1 MPIHNKDIADVF
13 EQVADLLEIKGE
25 NQFRVRAYRNAARTV
40 GDLSQNAADL
50 IEQDKDLTEYPGIG
64 KDLAGKIEQ
73 VIKTGKL
80 ELLDQLREELP
91 GELSELM
98 NISGVGPKRIA
109 KIYKEL
115 DLSSL
120 DELLKAAKEG
130 KIRELSGFGRKTEE
144 NIIEEIERLTQE
156 QSRRLKLAEAEQ
168 FTEPLVDYL
177 KKSKEIKDIAA
188 AGSYRRRKDTVG
200 DLDVLVTCKEGSKVM
215 DRFVN
220 YEDVE
225 KVVSKGKTRSTVL
238 LRSGFQV
245 DLRVVPQVGYGA
257 ALMYFTGSKDHNIAV
272 RKIAV
277 SKNYKLNEYGLFK
290 GEKRVAGKTE
300 NQVYEKLGLSFI
312 EPELRENRG
321 EIEAVRDGKGLPD
334 LLTLDDIRGDLHAH
348 SKYTDGHHTIEEM
361 AEAAKDRGY
370 DYIAITDHTKRLSV
384 TGGLNVKDL
393 KKQMKEIDKV
403 NDKIKKI
410 NVLTGSEVD
419 IMEDGSLD
427 LPDSI
432 LKELDVVVCSVHYKF
447 NLSREKQ
454 TDRIIKAM
462 DNPHFN
468 ILAHPSGRLIN
479 EREPYQVDMEKIVK
493 AAEGRGCFLE
503 LNCHPDR
510 LDLDDIHCRMAKD
523 NGVKVVL
530 STDAHSKDGL
540 DYMRFGI
547 GQARRGWLEAD
558 DVLNTRS
565 LKKLKHAL
573 KRD

>member
-13 EQVADLLEIKGE
+13 EQVADLLEIKDE
-25 NQFRVRAYRNAARTV
+25 NQFRVRAYRNAAQTV
-40 GDLSQNAADL
+40 GSLSKNVPDLVEKGEDLSQ
-50 IEQDKDLTEYPGIG
+50 YPGIG
-64 KDLAGKIEQ
+64 KDLAGKIGQ
-73 VIKTGKL
+73 VVRTGRL
-80 ELLDQLREELP
+80 DLLDQLREELP

-115 DLSSL
+115 DISGP

-130 KIRELSGFGRKTEE
+130 KIRDLSGFGRKTEQ
-144 NIIEEIERLTQE
+144 NIIEQAQRLTQE
-156 QSRRLKLAEAEQ
+156 RTGRLKLAEAEQ
-168 FTEPLVDYL
+168 LTEPLVDYL
-177 KKSKEIKDIAA
+177 KKSKGIKDIAA
-188 AGSYRRRKDTVG
+188 AGSYRRHKDTVG
-200 DLDVLVTCKEGSKVM
+200 DLDILATCKEGSKVM
-215 DRFVN
+215 DRFVD

-225 KVVSKGKTRSTVL
+225 KVVSKGNTRSTVL
-238 LRSGFQV
+238 LRCGFQV
-245 DLRVVPQVGYGA
+245 DLRVVPRVGYGA

-277 SKNYKLNEYGLFK
+277 NKNYKLNEYGLFK
-290 GEKRVAGKTE
+290 GKKRVAGKTE

-312 EPELRENRG
+312 DPELRENRG

-334 LLTLDDIRGDLHAH
+334 LLTLDDIRGDLHVH
-348 SKYTDGHHTIEEM
+348 TKYTDGHHTIQEM

-370 DYIAITDHTKRLSV
+370 DYIAITDHTKRLTVS
-384 TGGLNVKDL
+384 GGLNAKDV
-393 KKQMKEIDKV
+393 KKQIKEIEKV
-403 NDKIKKI
+403 NDKIKKST
-410 NVLTGSEVD
+410 VLKASEVD

-432 LKELDVVVCSVHYKF
+432 LKELDLTVCSVHYKF
-447 NLSREKQ
+447 NLSRKKQ

-479 EREPYQVDMEKIVK
+479 EREPYQVDMEKIVRTAK
-493 AAEGRGCFLE
+493 DRGCFLE

-540 DYMRFGI
+540 DYMRFGV

-565 LKKLKHAL
+565 LEKLKQEL

>member
-1 MPIHNKDIADVF
+1 
-13 EQVADLLEIKGE
+13 
-25 NQFRVRAYRNAARTV
+25 
-40 GDLSQNAADL
+40 
-50 IEQDKDLTEYPGIG
+50 
-64 KDLAGKIEQ
+64 
-73 VIKTGKL
+73 
-80 ELLDQLREELP
+80 
-91 GELSELM
+91 
-98 NISGVGPKRIA
+98 VGPKRIV
-109 KIYKEL
+109 KVYKEL

-144 NIIEEIERLTQE
+144 NIVEEIERLTRE
-156 QSRRLKLAEAEQ
+156 QSRRLKLVEAEQ

-177 KKSKEIKDIAA
+177 RKSKGIKDIAA

-225 KVVSKGKTRSTVL
+225 KVVSKGTTRSTVL

-257 ALMYFTGSKDHNIAV
+257 ALLYFTGSKDHNIAI

-277 SKNYKLNEYGLFK
+277 NKNYKLNEYGLFK
-290 GEKRVAGKTE
+290 GDKRVAGKTE

-321 EIEAVRDGKGLPD
+321 EIEAVRDGRGLPD

-348 SKYTDGHHTIEEM
+348 SKYTDGHHTIKEM

-384 TGGLNVKDL
+384 TGGLGVKDL

-410 NVLTGSEVD
+410 TVLKGSEVD

-447 NLSREKQ
+447 NLSRKKQ
-454 TDRIIKAM
+454 TGRIIKAM
-462 DNPHFN
+462 DNPHCN

-479 EREPYQVDMEKIVK
+479 EREPYEVDMEKIVK
-493 AAEGRGCFLE
+493 AAKDRGCFLE

-510 LDLDDIHCRMAKD
+510 LDLNDVHCRMAKD

-530 STDAHSKDGL
+530 STDAHSRDGL
-540 DYMRFGI
+540 GYMRFGV

-565 LKKLKHAL
+565 LKKLKQEL